1 MRFNDIHHEHNLCLI
16 GQDDWLIN
24 IGLYVG
30 KISFV
35 GKLSK
40 LVKEKTTWLLVAI
53 EKYYQT

>member
-16 GQDDWLIN
+16 GQADWLIN

-30 KISFV
+30 KILFV